1 MHKLALL
8 VLLVGCSKSDSGDI
22 LTSGMYGSINA
33 RASGTG
39 TTLVSTSLFLGN
51 PINLNFIE
59 LSDGDRLVVRHGGQ
73 EVVPTEGELLNVV
86 SYTASFPTD
95 AEGEEFEVA
104 FERDVDAGAP
114 SSVATLPAPYTLAPP
129 PASSSRAAALTLTW
143 SPSGTGDAMTL
154 VVEGSCIDTANVP
167 VAGDPGTVT
176 IAAATLRKKMAA
188 MGQTIDDSCQATV
201 KVERKREGV
210 IDAHFGKGGHAT
222 GIQARSATF
231 TTAP

>member
-114 SSVATLPAPYTLAPP
+114 LAPP